1 VTSIIRRMAA
11 CAVLCSIVFGA
22 GALAQSYPNKPIRL
36 VVGFAAGGPTDV
48 IARVVAQDMSVSLG
62 QSVIVENKT
71 GANAQ
76 IATEFVAHADPD
88 GYTLLFASLSHLV
101 NYLFV
106 PNVRYHPLNDFAPI
120 SNGALLPML
129 VVTQPESP
137 VNSIQDLIKAAK
149 EKPGELLYGS
159 AGNGGSAHLAAAM
172 LERATD
178 TKMSHV
184 PFRGNA
190 PALAEVMA
198 GRITFMFYPAIGVAE
213 LVAEKKLKI
222 LAIGTRERSAD
233 FPNVPTLAE
242 AGLDGFENTA
252 PWVGMLAPAGTP
264 PAIVDKLSAAMRAS
278 LAKPETKER
287 VAKLGGIPVGDTPAQ
302 FRTFLEKDME
312 RWARVIKASGLK
324 ADVQN

>member
-1 VTSIIRRMAA
+1 MGVFLAA
-11 CAVLCSIVFGA
+11 LG
-22 GALAQSYPNKPIRL
+22 GQALAQTYPTKPIRL

-48 IARVVAQDMSVSLG
+48 IARIVAQDMSQSLG

-76 IATEFVAHADPD
+76 IATEFVAKAEAD

-106 PNVRYHPLNDFAPI
+106 PNVKYHPLNDFAPI

-129 VVTQPESP
+129 VVTHADSP
-137 VNSIQDLIKAAK
+137 INSIPDLIRAAK
-149 EKPGELLYGS
+149 AKPGELLYGS
-159 AGNGGSAHLAAAM
+159 AGNAGSAHLAAAM

-178 TKMSHV
+178 TKMGHV

-198 GRITFMFYPAIGVAE
+198 GRVTFMFYPAIGISA

-222 LAIGTRERSAD
+222 LASGTRERNPD
-233 FPNVPTLAE
+233 FPEVPTLAE
-242 AGLDGFENTA
+242 AGLEGFENTA

-264 PAIVDKLSAAMRAS
+264 PAVVTKLADAMRAS

-287 VAKLGGIPVGDTPAQ
+287 VAKLGGIPVGDTPAE
-302 FRTFLEKDME
+302 FRAFLEKDME
-312 RWARVIKASGLK
+312 RWGRVIKASGLK